1 MIRSEAPLQI
11 VAQPESK
18 SCLGAQQQNS
28 GQDIFMCIALS
39 PESDDPESDDP
50 KSDGFQSGMA
60 GNLVNLCKFSVYY
73 LPM

>member
-39 PESDDPESDDP
+39 PESDDPG
-50 KSDGFQSGMA
+50 SDGSQSGMA
-60 GNLVNLCKFSVYY
+60 GNLVNLCKFLVYY